1 MTAARCLVAVLAVML
16 GGATLAACGGG
27 DAVTETSARPTV
39 VATTTQLGD
48 MARAVAGGRA
58 RVEQILKAN
67 SDPHAYEP
75 RPSDA
80 RALADAEVVLRSG
93 GDLDEWLDDVLEN
106 AGGNARTVT
115 LIDAV
120 KTRRGEGGIDPHWWQ
135 DPRNAVLAVRA
146 IRDALITADP
156 GGRATYSASADAY
169 SKRLRRLDR
178 AIAVCIERVPE
189 AERKLV
195 TDHDALRYY
204 ADRYAIKVIG
214 TVIPGLST
222 QAQASAA
229 AVARLA
235 RAIRAE
241 GVTTVFSAGS
251 VNRKLADAIARDSG
265 AKIGPDLYADTLG
278 PEGSAGATYVASLQA
293 NTRALVSGFTDGRQ
307 RCEL

>member
-16 GGATLAACGGG
+16 GGATLAACGAG
-27 DAVTETSARPTV
+27 DGVTETSARPTV

-135 DPRNAVLAVRA
+135 DPRNAVLAVRT

-235 RAIRAE
+235 RTIRAE

-251 VNRKLADAIARDSG
+251 VNRKLAGAIARDSG
-265 AKIGPDLYADTLG
+265 AKIGSDLYADTLG
-278 PEGSAGATYVASLQA
+278 PEGTAGATYLGSLQA
-293 NTRALVSGFTDGRQ
+293 NTRALVSGFSDGRQ
-307 RCEL
+307 RCAL

>member
-1 MTAARCLVAVLAVML
+1 MSAARCLVAVLAVML
-16 GGATLAACGGG
+16 GGVTLAACGGG
-27 DAVTETSARPTV
+27 DAGTDASGRPTV

-67 SDPHAYEP
+67 SDPHEYEP

-120 KTRRGEGGIDPHWWQ
+120 RKRSAEQGIDPHWWQ
-135 DPRNAVLAVRA
+135 DPRNGVVSVRT

-169 SKRLRRLDR
+169 SKRLRGLDR
-178 AIAVCIERVPE
+178 AIAACVERIPE

-204 ADRYAIKVIG
+204 ADRYAIEVIG
-214 TVIPGLST
+214 TVIPALST

-229 AVARLA
+229 DVARLA
-235 RAIRAE
+235 RTIRAE

-251 VNRKLADAIARDSG
+251 VNRKLAGAIARDSG
-265 AKIGPDLYADTLG
+265 AKIGSELYADTLG
-278 PEGSAGATYVASLQA
+278 PEGSAGATYLGSLQA
-293 NTRALVSGFTDGRQ
+293 NTRALVAGFSDGKQ